1 MLNFS
6 LDGGIKILW
15 ALCIPFLWL
24 FSTFSLPNI
33 CNYTMAFQILDVTT
47 KIFRNFYRKVLPQSR
62 NGRKLRM
69 PLPEKV
75 ALNSSLDNISAIS
88 FMSQES
94 ERSWTHSPPS
104 HENNKRFMV
113 DSEGGKLPIYQ
124 NFSLNAAD
132 IIIGVGYDLMDL
144 YELTNQA
151 LGGIILLQISS
162 SWLLTIFHLAMF
174 LSIFR
179 PVIFNASVFTGKNL
193 PWPLFATILS
203 AILNHLRLK
212 LK

>member
-1 MLNFS
+1 M
-6 LDGGIKILW
+6 
-15 ALCIPFLWL
+15 AL
-24 FSTFSLPNI
+24 
-33 CNYTMAFQILDVTT
+33 QILDVTT
-47 KIFRNFYRKVLPQSR
+47 KVFRSFYRKILPQSR

-88 FMSQES
+88 FLSHAS
-94 ERSWTHSPPS
+94 GHSWSSSSPS
-104 HENNKRFMV
+104 HETRKRFMAE
-113 DSEGGKLPIYQ
+113 STGGKLPNYQ

-179 PVIFNASVFTGKNL
+179 PVIFNASVFTGKK
-193 PWPLFATILS
+193 FVF
-203 AILNHLRLK
+203 
-212 LK
+212 